1 MSVLLSEIIVGQN
14 QAYVENNEDTVI
26 GEKLLTHEEIKLSIT
41 ATPQKYQ
48 IKKAIPSSS
57 WVNFN

>member
-1 MSVLLSEIIVGQN
+1 MSVLLSEIKVGQN